1 MATRDRTVLVSVM
14 LLLVALAAAS
24 PVPGAQDAMGGAAAG
39 GWERRAAKAR
49 DAEDEQSRR
58 IEREQ
63 SHAQMPDTMYAST
76 PDPAPPHPFL
86 LDAGTESTPERSDAP
101 VSARAE
107 VRLGHRVGL
116 FPSAARWTGEKGYQG
131 FVRVINRS
139 DDDGEVRIDAWD
151 DTGEHAG
158 PVTLAIGAGETKHF
172 NSEDLEE
179 GNAGKG
185 LSEGIGAG
193 EGDWRLEFTSTLDI
207 EVLGYIRTGDG
218 FLTSVHD
225 VAPATEAGHRV
236 VTFNPGSNVNQA
248 SRLRVV
254 NPGTDTAEVS
264 IEGTDDDGVSSHGAV
279 EFTLA
284 PGASRTLSAKELE
297 SGEAQGLGGALGTGE
312 GKWRLTVTAKQP
324 IEVMSL
330 LWSPTGHLTNLST
343 VPDNT
348 GSGEDG
354 VTTTHS
360 VALFPSASDPWGR
373 QGFVRVVSRGDHA
386 GEVHIDAWDDEG
398 TPRAPVTLAI
408 GGGET
413 KHFNSEDLET
423 GNSGKGLDGSTGS
436 GEGDWRLVLTSTLEL
451 DVLGYIRTE
460 DDFLTAVHDV
470 APSAGAE
477 HRVVTF
483 NPGRNVGQVSRLR
496 VINRG
501 AETAEVRI
509 EGTDDDGR
517 SSDGAVEFTLAPE
530 ASRTLKAKE
539 LESGEAEGLSGALG
553 TGGGKWQLR
562 VTAEQPIEVMSLL
575 SSPTGH
581 LTNLSTTR
589 GKVVV
594 QGVGETAAE
603 VFREHISGP
612 IVQSKCVLCHV
623 KGGQSGNT
631 RLVFLPLSNPDHEAH
646 NLQVFKDFLA
656 DVDDGATYIL
666 NKIQGVAH
674 GGGVQVAAGT
684 VDYENMERFLRLL
697 GQDVTT
703 APVTV
708 KTLFDPVQMAPVWK
722 TLRRAALIFAGRV
735 PTDEE
740 YAAVQGGAGLR
751 ETIRGLMTGP
761 EFHEF
766 LIRASNDRLLTDR
779 DDFGIIDNVS
789 FVEFARETY
798 RRRKAAYER
807 GDVDD
812 HEYWRW
818 YNRVQHGARRAP
830 LELVA
835 HVAENDLPYTEILTA
850 DYIMANPMAAKAY
863 GAPTDHFE
871 DPTDF
876 NEFKL
881 SSIEAYYRVGEG
893 FEVENDPVLNADLI
907 ISPGPLIT
915 EYPHAGILNTTMF
928 LKRYP
933 TTATN
938 RNRAR
943 SRWTWYHFLG
953 LDIEKSASRT
963 TDPDALADTNNP
975 TMFNPACTVCH
986 RVLDPVAGAFQN
998 YGDDGFYKDQFGGVD
1013 SLDGFYK
1020 EAVGPSRAL
1029 RAASWRDRETL
1040 SWQVRLAAGVETLG
1054 VVFANPFYDDN
1065 TGDQGQVYLDRLRV
1079 TDSGGGVLLGL
1090 EFEDLD
1096 PPIDDWGG
1104 PCGDA
1109 RYNPATRRNDHL
1121 WLHWGGTQCSIFVD
1135 VDVPSDGVYNVEIV
1149 AWAER
1154 HEQYP
1159 NGGFARLAVAV
1170 NPYREGDTWYRDMR
1184 VPGFA
1189 GEVAPASD
1197 NSVQWLARRI
1207 VADDR
1212 FAEATVKFWWPAIM
1226 GSEVAEPPE
1235 DEGDADFEALLLA
1248 ANAQG
1253 AEVGRLARG
1262 FRLGFQGRGA
1272 YSLKDLLVE
1281 IVLSE
1286 WFRADAL
1293 EDAAPV
1299 RNVALRDA
1307 GARRLLTPE
1316 ELAHK
1321 TAAVTGVQ
1329 WGRGLS
1335 QEPWDGQWPSA
1346 LTGEYR
1352 LLYGGIDSDG
1362 IPERSRD
1369 ITSVMAGVAKAHA
1382 AQMSCPIIM
1391 RELYLLPDRERLLFA
1406 GIEREVTPVSEF
1418 SASFEIES
1426 RSRAARETHSMSGPL
1441 TAGQKNV
1448 RLSYT
1453 NDYWGGE
1460 SADRNVYL
1468 DRLVVRSAAGQI
1480 VARHELERLAPSGDC
1495 NQPSGDVYALW
1506 CSGSVELSIDI
1517 PAPGSYAIE
1526 IIASAEQ
1533 AGDEYPRLDVTV
1545 ESDTQGSA
1553 GANAIR
1559 SKLVELHEKLLGVRV
1574 TPHSPDVEAAYRL
1587 FVDVWERK
1595 RGAEDTETDFRS
1607 LLCDWA
1613 RDIRF
1618 YDGILEDAL
1627 VEYENEDGGRWYDYD
1642 WDHVNEFMDGIDWSD
1657 HDYTA
1662 QTWMVVLAY
1671 MMMDPPV
1678 PLSVGGDAA

>member
-1 MATRDRTVLVSVM
+1 M
-14 LLLVALAAAS
+14 LAAVVLAAA
-24 PVPGAQDAMGGAAAG
+24 AQGLVAQGAMGSAVRD
-39 GWERRAAKAR
+39 WERHSAQAESARHARA
-49 DAEDEQSRR
+49 EQYLR

-158 PVTLAIGAGETKHF
+158 PVTLAIGVGETKHF
-172 NSEDLEE
+172 NSEDLEA

-218 FLTSVHD
+218 FLTSMHD

-254 NPGTDTAEVS
+254 NPGSESAEVS
-264 IEGTDDDGVSSHGAV
+264 IEGTDDDGASSDGAV

-297 SGEAQGLGGALGTGE
+297 SGEAQGLSGALGPGK

-348 GSGEDG
+348 GSSEDG
-354 VTTTHS
+354 ATTTHS
-360 VALFPSASDPWGR
+360 VALFPSASDPLGR

-408 GGGET
+408 GAGET

-423 GNSGKGLDGSTGS
+423 GNPGKGLDGSAGS
-436 GEGDWRLVLTSTLEL
+436 GKGDWRLVLTSPLEL
-451 DVLGYIRTE
+451 EVLAYIRTE
-460 DDFLTAVHDV
+460 DGFLTAVHDV
-470 APSAGAE
+470 APSAE
-477 HRVVTF
+477 TKHRVVTF

-496 VINRG
+496 VINLG

-530 ASRTLKAKE
+530 ASRTLTAGE
-539 LESGEAEGLSGALG
+539 LESGEALGLSGALG
-553 TGGGKWQLR
+553 AGKGKWQLL

-581 LTNLSTTR
+581 LTNLSTIR

-603 VFREHISGP
+603 VFRERISGP
-612 IVQSKCVLCHV
+612 IVQTKCVTCHV

-684 VDYENMERFLRLL
+684 ADYENMERFLGLL
-697 GQDVTT
+697 GEDVT
-703 APVTV
+703 PVTLTPQ
-708 KTLFDPVQMAPVWK
+708 TLFDTVQMAPVWK

-876 NEFKL
+876 NEFKP
-881 SSIEAYYRVGEG
+881 SSIEAYYREGEG

-907 ISPGPLIT
+907 INPGPLIT

-1096 PPIDDWGG
+1096 PPIGGWGG
-1104 PCGDA
+1104 TCGEA
-1109 RYNPATRRNDHL
+1109 RYNPATRRNDYL
-1121 WLHWGGTQCSIFVD
+1121 WLHWGETQCSIFVD

-1159 NGGFARLAVAV
+1159 DGGFAKLAVAV

-1184 VPGFA
+1184 VPGFG

-1197 NSVQWLARRI
+1197 NSVQWLARQI

-1253 AEVGRLARG
+1253 AEVERLARG

-1286 WFRADAL
+1286 WFRADAI
-1293 EDAAPV
+1293 EDADPV

-1382 AQMSCPIIM
+1382 TQMSCPIIM
-1391 RELYLLPDRERLLFA
+1391 REFYLLPDRERLLFA
-1406 GIEREVTPVSEF
+1406 GIEREVTPASEF

-1468 DRLVVRSAAGQI
+1468 DRLVVRSAAGQV

-1607 LLCDWA
+1607 LLCDWS

-1642 WDHVNEFMDGIDWSD
+1642 WDHINEFMNGIDWSD
-1657 HDYTA
+1657 YHYTA

-1671 MMMDPPV
+1671 MMMDHRY
-1678 PLSVGGDAA
+1678 LFL

>member
-1 MATRDRTVLVSVM
+1 MATRARRVAVNAM
-14 LLLVALAAAS
+14 LAAVVLAAA
-24 PVPGAQDAMGGAAAG
+24 AQGLVAQGAMGSAVRD
-39 GWERRAAKAR
+39 WERHSAQAESARHARA
-49 DAEDEQSRR
+49 EQYLR

-116 FPSAARWTGEKGYQG
+116 FPAAARWTGEKGYQG

-158 PVTLAIGAGETKHF
+158 PVTLAIGVGETKHF
-172 NSEDLEE
+172 NSEDLEA

-218 FLTSVHD
+218 FLTSMHD

-254 NPGTDTAEVS
+254 NPGSESAEVS
-264 IEGTDDDGVSSHGAV
+264 IEGTDDDGASSDGAV

-297 SGEAQGLGGALGTGE
+297 SGEAQGLSGALGPGK

-348 GSGEDG
+348 GSSEDG

-360 VALFPSASDPWGR
+360 VALFPSASDPLGR
-373 QGFVRVVSRGDHA
+373 QGFVRVVNRTGQA
-386 GEVHIDAWDDEG
+386 GEVHIDAWDAEG
-398 TPRAPVTLAI
+398 THRAPVTLAI

-413 KHFNSEDLET
+413 KHFNSDDLET
-423 GNSGKGLDGSTGS
+423 GNPGKGLDGSTGS
-436 GEGDWRLVLTSTLEL
+436 GEGDWRLVLTSPLEL
-451 DVLGYIRTE
+451 EVLAYIRTE
-460 DDFLTAVHDV
+460 DGFLTAVHDV
-470 APSAGAE
+470 APSAETE

-501 AETAEVRI
+501 AETAEVGI

-517 SSDGAVEFTLAPE
+517 SSDGAVEFSLAPG
-530 ASRTLKAKE
+530 ASRTLKASE
-539 LESGEAEGLSGALG
+539 LESGAEGFTGALG
-553 TGGGKWQLR
+553 VGKGKWQLR

-581 LTNLSTTR
+581 LTNLSTVR

-612 IVQSKCVLCHV
+612 IVQSKCVNCHV
-623 KGGQSGNT
+623 EGGQSGNT

-646 NLQVFKDFLA
+646 NLQVFKDFLTK
-656 DVDDGATYIL
+656 VKDGASYIL

-674 GGGVQVAAGT
+674 GGGAQVPAGT
-684 VDYENMERFLRLL
+684 AGYENMEQFLRLL
-697 GQDVTT
+697 GEDVTT

-751 ETIRGLMTGP
+751 KTIRGLMTGP

-876 NEFKL
+876 NEFKP
-881 SSIEAYYRVGEG
+881 SSIEAYYREGEG

-907 ISPGPLIT
+907 INPGPLIT

-1096 PPIDDWGG
+1096 PPIGGWGG
-1104 PCGDA
+1104 TCGEA
-1109 RYNPATRRNDHL
+1109 RYNPASGRNDYL
-1121 WLHWGGTQCSIFVD
+1121 WLHWGETQCSIFVD

-1382 AQMSCPIIM
+1382 TQMSCPIIM
-1391 RELYLLPDRERLLFA
+1391 REFYLLPDRERLLFA

-1468 DRLVVRSAAGQI
+1468 DRLVVRSAAGQV

-1607 LLCDWA
+1607 LLCDWS

-1642 WDHVNEFMDGIDWSD
+1642 WDHVNEFMNGIDWSD
-1657 HDYTA
+1657 YHYTA

-1671 MMMDPPV
+1671 MMMDHRY
-1678 PLSVGGDAA
+1678 LFL

>member
-1 MATRDRTVLVSVM
+1 M
-14 LLLVALAAAS
+14 
-24 PVPGAQDAMGGAAAG
+24 
-39 GWERRAAKAR
+39 
-49 DAEDEQSRR
+49 
-58 IEREQ
+58 
-63 SHAQMPDTMYAST
+63 
-76 PDPAPPHPFL
+76 PPHPFL
-86 LDAGTESTPERSDAP
+86 LDAGTESTPQRSDAP
-101 VSARAE
+101 VLARAE

-116 FPSAARWTGEKGYQG
+116 FPSAARRTGEKGYQG

-151 DTGEHAG
+151 DTGEPAG
-158 PVTLAIGAGETKHF
+158 PVTLAIGVGETKHF
-172 NSEDLEE
+172 NSEDLEA
-179 GNAGKG
+179 GNADKG

-218 FLTSVHD
+218 FLTSMHD
-225 VAPATEAGHRV
+225 VAPATESGHRV

-279 EFTLA
+279 KFTLA

-297 SGEAQGLGGALGTGE
+297 SGEAQGLSGALGTGK
-312 GKWRLTVTAKQP
+312 GKWRLRVTAEQP

-360 VALFPSASDPWGR
+360 VALFPSASDPLGR
-373 QGFVRVVSRGDHA
+373 QGFVRVVNRGDHA

-408 GGGET
+408 GAGET
-413 KHFNSEDLET
+413 KHFNSDDLET
-423 GNSGKGLDGSTGS
+423 GNPGKGLDGSTGS
-436 GEGDWRLVLTSTLEL
+436 GKGDWRLVLTSPLEL
-451 DVLGYIRTE
+451 EVLAYIRTE
-460 DDFLTAVHDV
+460 DGFLTGMHDV

-496 VINRG
+496 VINPG
-501 AETAEVRI
+501 AETAKVRI

-517 SSDGAVEFTLAPE
+517 SSDGAVEFTLAPG
-530 ASRTLKAKE
+530 ASRTLEASG
-539 LESGEAEGLSGALG
+539 LESGAEGFTGALG
-553 TGGGKWQLR
+553 AGGGKWQLR

-581 LTNLSTTR
+581 LTNLSTVR

-594 QGVGETAAE
+594 QGIGEAAAE
-603 VFREHISGP
+603 VFREHISEP
-612 IVQSKCVLCHV
+612 IVQSKCVNCHV
-623 KGGQSGNT
+623 EGGLSGHT
-631 RLVFLPLSNPDHEAH
+631 RLVFVRSSDPGHEAH
-646 NLQVFKDFLA
+646 NLKAFEEFIAKL
-656 DVDDGATYIL
+656 DDGASHIL

-697 GQDVTT
+697 GEDVTT

-722 TLRRAALIFAGRV
+722 TLRRAALIFAGRT

-740 YAAVQGGAGLR
+740 YAAAQGGAEALR

-761 EFHEF
+761 QFHEF

-789 FVEFARETY
+789 FVEFAREKY
-798 RRRKAAYER
+798 RRRKAAHER

-812 HEYWRW
+812 HEYWPW

-876 NEFKL
+876 NEFKP
-881 SSIEAYYRVGEG
+881 SSIEAYYRTGEG
-893 FEVENDPVLNADLI
+893 FEVENDPVLDADLI

-963 TDPDALADTNNP
+963 TDPEALADTNNP

-986 RVLDPVAGAFQN
+986 RVIDPVAGAFQY

-1020 EAVGPSRAL
+1020 EAIGSSRAL

-1040 SWQVRLAAGVETLG
+1040 SWPVGLTAGTETLG
-1054 VVFANPFYDDN
+1054 VVFANPFYDED
-1065 TGDQGQVYLDRLRV
+1065 TDDQGQVYLDRLRV

-1096 PPIDDWGG
+1096 PPIGGWGG
-1104 PCGDA
+1104 TCGEA
-1109 RYNPATRRNDHL
+1109 RYNPASGRNGHL
-1121 WLHWGGTQCSIFVD
+1121 WLHWGETQCSIFVD

-1159 NGGFARLAVAV
+1159 DGGFAKLAVAV

-1253 AEVGRLARG
+1253 AEVERLARG
-1262 FRLGFQGRGA
+1262 FRLGFQGRSA

-1286 WFRADAL
+1286 WFQADAI
-1293 EDAAPV
+1293 EDAEPV

-1316 ELAHK
+1316 ELARK

-1362 IPERSRD
+1362 ITERSQD

-1382 AQMSCPIIM
+1382 TQMSCPIIM
-1391 RELYLLPDRERLLFA
+1391 RELYLLPDSERLLFS
-1406 GIEREVTPVSEF
+1406 GIDGDVTPVSEF

-1426 RSRAARETHSMSGPL
+1426 RSRSRRETLSLNGVLPAGSNTVQL
-1441 TAGQKNV
+1441 T
-1448 RLSYT
+1448 YT
-1453 NDYWGGE
+1453 NDYSDSNG
-1460 SADRNVYL
+1460 DRNVYL
-1468 DRLVVRSAAGQI
+1468 DRLVLRNAGGRA
-1480 VARHELERLAPSGDC
+1480 VATRELERLGPSGEC
-1495 NQPSGDVYALW
+1495 NQSNGDFYALW
-1506 CSGSVELSIDI
+1506 CEGSVEVAIDV
-1517 PAPGSYAIE
+1517 PAPGSYEIE
-1526 IIASAEQ
+1526 IVASAEQ
-1533 AGDEYPRLDVTV
+1533 AGDELPRLTVTV
-1545 ESDTQGSA
+1545 ESDAEGSA

-1559 SKLVELHEKLLGVRV
+1559 SKLVELHETLLGVRV
-1574 TPHSPDVEAAYRL
+1574 TPHSPDVETAYRL

-1595 RGAEDTETDFRS
+1595 RGSEDAETNFRS
-1607 LLCDWA
+1607 LLCDWN
-1613 RDIRF
+1613 RDLRF
-1618 YDGILEDAL
+1618 YDGILDDAL
-1627 VEYENEDGGRWYDYD
+1627 VEYENEDGGRRYDYD
-1642 WDHVNEFMDGIDWSD
+1642 WDHVNEFMNGIDWSD

-1671 MMMDPPV
+1671 MMMDHRY
-1678 PLSVGGDAA
+1678 LYL